1 MSTTESSIKKSS
13 SVKNMDWHTK
23 NRRRIRAKNGR
34 NYKINFNKRPDKL
47 KIKKFKSTLAAVS
60 PNLVAAPPTLDL
72 RPYLL
77 PIKDQGE
84 NGDCVAFSVACT
96 KEYQEYVV
104 NDVLTPLSAWFIYT
118 NANVD
123 NPMSCDIGLDIPQ
136 GFDIIKNMGVSP
148 ELHFPTPKTCPKDMP
163 VLVTQNVLDNAK
175 KYKIH
180 SYNEINSIN
189 ELKTALA
196 NFGPCPIG
204 FPVYNTTS
212 TFWEK
217 RQNDILQGGHC
228 VSVVGYT
235 DDSFIIRNSW
245 GSNWGK
251 DGYTFWP
258 FTSWGDQLELYSAN
272 NLTGATIAPSI
283 TKKIFVNPPTP
294 IPSSTPAPTNKP
306 SILTPT
312 ITTSEANTSIINTPS
327 NSNKLNNG
335 EIVGIVIGIFI
346 GLLLLIYLVYLVY
359 FQKSI
364 NRNK

>member
-1 MSTTESSIKKSS
+1 MSSSESSIPKSS
-13 SVKNMDWHTK
+13 SVKNMDWYTK
-23 NRRRIRAKNGR
+23 NNRKIRGHNGKK
-34 NYKINFNKRPDKL
+34 YKINFNKRPTNL
-47 KIKKFKSTLAAVS
+47 KIKKFKATLAAAA
-60 PNLVAAPPTLDL
+60 PTLVAAPPTLDL

-77 PIKDQGE
+77 PVKDQGE

-104 NDVLTPLSAWFIYT
+104 NDTLTPLSAWFIYT
-118 NANVD
+118 NANID
-123 NPMSCDIGLDIPQ
+123 APMSCDTGLDITQ

-163 VLVTQNVLDNAK
+163 VVISQTALDNAK
-175 KYKIH
+175 KYKIY
-180 SYNEINSIN
+180 SYNEINNIN

-204 FPVYNTTS
+204 FPVYNSTP

-217 RQNDILQGGHC
+217 GPKDILQGGHC

-258 FTSWGDQLELYSAN
+258 FTSWGNQIELYSAN
-272 NLTGATIAPSI
+272 NLTGATVAPSI

-294 IPSSTPAPTNKP
+294 TPTTPSTPPEPTQKP
-306 SILTPT
+306 IILTPT
-312 ITTSEANTSIINTPS
+312 ITTSSENTSVVNTTS
-327 NSNKLNNG
+327 NSNKLSTG
-335 EIVGIVIGIFI
+335 AIIGIVIGCVI
-346 GLLLLIYLVYLVY
+346 GFPLLILLITLLYSYY
-359 FQKSI
+359 TK
-364 NRNK
+364 

>member
-1 MSTTESSIKKSS
+1 MSSSESSIKKSS
-13 SVKNMDWHTK
+13 SVKNMDWHSK
-23 NRRRIRAKNGR
+23 NRRRIRRSNGR
-34 NYKINFNKRPDKL
+34 SYKINFNKRPDKL
-47 KIKKFKSTLAAVS
+47 KIKKFKSTLASVS

-104 NDVLTPLSAWFIYT
+104 NDILTPLSEWFIYT

-136 GFDIIKNMGVSP
+136 GFDIIKNIGVPP
-148 ELHFPTPKTCPKDMP
+148 EMYFPTPKKCPKDMP
-163 VLVTQNVLDNAK
+163 VLVTQNAIDNAK

-217 RQNDILQGGHC
+217 RKNDILQGGHC

-251 DGYTFWP
+251 DGYSFWP
-258 FTSWGDQLELYSAN
+258 FTSWGNQIELYSAN
-272 NLTGATIAPSI
+272 NLSGSTISPSI
-283 TKKIFVNPPTP
+283 TKKIFVNLPTP
-294 IPSSTPAPTNKP
+294 IPTSTPAPSQKP
-306 SILTPT
+306 SIITPT
-312 ITTSEANTSIINTPS
+312 ITTSEANTSSKT
-327 NSNKLNNG
+327 NKLSTG
-335 EIVGIVIGIFI
+335 EIVGIVFGILI
-346 GLLLLIYLVYLVY
+346 GLLLFIYLVYLIY
-359 FQKSI
+359 FHKSI
-364 NRNK
+364 FRNK